1 MVNCNWHTNYN
12 SSTLFTM
19 DSEKLTF
26 IREIWRTGKEL
37 GLPNADI
44 DHIFTSVIYEEE
56 YKEQQSCQRT
66 QQDKKCDKKK
76 GFTKVWK
83 VHAIALA
90 AVKLCAIATTM
101 SIFCLVVIYLHNPS
115 KKLVMRNIQDMIY
128 PFLTSLRYITLP
140 ILERYP
146 HLSQWYSE
154 ECLIRNA
161 FFDQLNI
168 DCTPCEGE
176 ISPVYTKSLNIFSSV
191 YYNNGKPVVISDAM
205 HNTVTVKSILEM
217 IDINEEVNSGSLQ
230 LSSTNEEAN
239 SRTNDWGLNLHK
251 GDIHIEWKIN
261 RLKTLHFVRKVF
273 PRVYFIPQET
283 EVSLHRYLFID
294 GPRSGPYPLPLA
306 EFANI
311 VLMQGE
317 GESSIKMIPSDHCK
331 TACKAIDIV
340 LNSSQVLFF
349 NWVYWRP
356 VRQGGNYTSVLLMS
370 SFY

>member
-1 MVNCNWHTNYN
+1 
-12 SSTLFTM
+12 M
-19 DSEKLTF
+19 DSGKLTF
-26 IREIWRTGKEL
+26 IREIWRTGKDL

-66 QQDKKCDKKK
+66 QRDENCSKKK
-76 GFTKVWK
+76 GFAKVWK
-83 VHAIALA
+83 VRVIASA
-90 AVKLCAIATTM
+90 AFRLCAIATTI
-101 SIFCLVVIYLHNPS
+101 SILCLAFIYLHNPS

-140 ILERYP
+140 VLERYP

-154 ECLIRNA
+154 ECLIKNA

-168 DCTPCEGE
+168 DCSPCEGE
-176 ISPVYTKSLNIFSSV
+176 NSPVYTESLNSFSSV
-191 YYNNGKPVVISDAM
+191 YYNSGKLVVISDAM
-205 HNTVTVKSILEM
+205 HNIVTVKSILNM
-217 IDINEEVNSGSLQ
+217 VDISEEINSGSFR
-230 LSSTNEEAN
+230 LSSGNKELNLGTH
-239 SRTNDWGLNLHK
+239 DWGLHLPK
-251 GDIHIEWKIN
+251 DDIHIEWKIN
-261 RLKTLHFVRKVF
+261 KLETLHFVRKAF

-294 GPRSGPYPLPLA
+294 GPRSGSYPLPLT

-317 GESSIKMIPSDHCK
+317 GKSSITMIPSNHCK
-331 TACKAIDIV
+331 TACKATDIV
-340 LNSSQVLFF
+340 LNPSQVLFF

-356 VRQGGNYTSVLLMS
+356 VRQGGNYTSLLLMS